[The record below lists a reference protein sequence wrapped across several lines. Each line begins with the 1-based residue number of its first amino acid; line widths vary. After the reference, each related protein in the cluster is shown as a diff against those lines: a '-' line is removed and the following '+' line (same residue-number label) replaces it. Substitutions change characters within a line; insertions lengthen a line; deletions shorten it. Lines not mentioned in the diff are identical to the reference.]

1 MNFLSFQKLMS
12 VFREHTVAMLMQSV
26 QIPLVRTT
34 VPVDLDIMET
44 EAAAKVG
51 VSLTVREC
59 VLGLLEF

>member
-1 MNFLSFQKLMS
+1 
-12 VFREHTVAMLMQSV
+12 MLMQSV

>member
-26 QIPLVRTT
+26 QTRLARTT
-34 VPVDLDIMET
+34 VPVDLNIMET

-51 VSLTVREC
+51 VSLTVIEC